1 LVLAAPEGDGRTSK
15 GPAPLTVV
23 IPAFNE
29 SARLS
34 DGLARLRSATDATGI
49 DLDAV
54 ELLVIDDGSTDGTAQ
69 RAQLELRAL
78 PHART
83 IVLPYH
89 LGKGAAVRA
98 GMLAATGRKIVF
110 ADADMSID
118 PVHLPELLAAL
129 DRADVA
135 VGSRAHEGHVD
146 YGSRLRTDAGRVF
159 NRAVRT
165 FGGVRLADT
174 QCGFKGF
181 NRGPAILLA
190 HLQTTSGYAFDVELL
205 WLSSKLGLRV
215 AEVAVTWCDVPGS
228 SVRPFAH
235 GARMLVDVA
244 VARKRKRYLAAAELD
259 GVVPTRLP
267 TGTVLVELA
276 EGAMLCAS
284 VSKLGALRRALGAR
298 GRVRCLSLDELAA
311 RSPRVVVAVSSTER
325 PNEAG

>member
-1 LVLAAPEGDGRTSK
+1 MPAAPEGDGTTSK
-15 GPAPLTVV
+15 GPAPLTLV

-29 SARLS
+29 FARLP
-34 DGLARLRSATDATGI
+34 DGLTRLRSAAAATNL
-49 DLDAV
+49 DLEAV
-54 ELLVIDDGSTDGTAQ
+54 ELLVIDDGSTDGTARQ
-69 RAQLELRAL
+69 ARIELSAL
-78 PHART
+78 PRART
-83 IVLPYH
+83 ITLPYN

-98 GMLAATGRKIVF
+98 GLLAASGRKVVF

-129 DRADVA
+129 DHADVA

-146 YGSRLRTDAGRVF
+146 YGSRLRTNAGRVF

-205 WLSSKLGLRV
+205 WLSSTLGLRV
-215 AEVAVTWCDVPGS
+215 AEVPVTWRDIPGS
-228 SVRPFAH
+228 SVRPIAH
-235 GARMLVDVA
+235 GASMLVDVA
-244 VARKRKRYLAAAELD
+244 VARRRKRYLAAAELD

-267 TGTVLVELA
+267 PGTVLVEFA
-276 EGAMLCAS
+276 QGAMLCAS
-284 VSKLGALRRALGAR
+284 IASLGVLRRVLGAR

-311 RSPRVVVAVSSTER
+311 RSPRLVIAVSSTET
-325 PNEAG
+325 PAGAN